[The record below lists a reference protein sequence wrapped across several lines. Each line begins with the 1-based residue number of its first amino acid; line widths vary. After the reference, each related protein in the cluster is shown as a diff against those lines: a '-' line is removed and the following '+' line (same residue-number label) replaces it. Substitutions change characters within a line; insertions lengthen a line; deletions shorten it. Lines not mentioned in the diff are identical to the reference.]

1 MTAKQNIQT
10 PLILITNDDGIHA
23 KGLQSLIDCL
33 RPLGDLFVV
42 APDGPRSAQSSALT
56 VTTPLRVKKTL
67 EEGGLTVYTC
77 NGTPADCVKLA
88 LNQLCPR
95 KPDIVVSGINHGM
108 NSSISIIYSGT
119 MGAALEG
126 CVNGIPA
133 IGFSLSSYDSHAEFS
148 KAMKYAYAIT
158 KKTIAT
164 GLPRTICLNVNVPDT
179 EHIKGISIC
188 RQSEGYWAEEFIRRE
203 DPSGKHYY
211 WLTGEFINAE
221 KQNNDTDE
229 WALENGYVSI
239 VPVKVDM
246 TAYEYMDELKKISY
260 ELE

>member
-1 MTAKQNIQT
+1 VSTTK

-23 KGLQSLIDCL
+23 KGIQSLITCL
-33 RPLGDLFVV
+33 LPLGDVFVI

-56 VTTPLRVKKTL
+56 VTTPLRVKKTTD
-67 EEGGLTVYTC
+67 EEGLITYVC

-88 LNQLCPR
+88 LNQLCPH
-95 KPDIVVSGINHGM
+95 KPDIIVSGINHGM

-133 IGFSLSSYDSHAEFS
+133 IGFSLSNYDPHADFN
-148 KAMKYAYAIT
+148 KAMKYAYSIT
-158 KKTIAT
+158 KKTLAK
-164 GLPRTICLNVNVPDT
+164 GLPRSICLNVNIPDT
-179 EHIKGISIC
+179 DHIKGVKIC
-188 RQSEGYWAEEFIRRE
+188 RQSEGYWSEEFIRRE

-221 KQNNDTDE
+221 RQNEDTDE
-229 WALENGYVSI
+229 WAMENGFVSI

-246 TAYEYMDELKKISY
+246 TAYEYIDDLKKIKY